1 MVDGPDDY
9 FDDFSD
15 YNDRGIGDNHD
26 SDDVT
31 SSSNSY
37 SDSQADFCE
46 EDLQVSGVVLEDL
59 AWRIEK
65 LRLEEANK
73 RRFLKAKPVFLPY
86 KECRK
91 WVQAFGRRWKTAE
104 EW

>member
-9 FDDFSD
+9 YDDFSG
-15 YNDRGIGDNHD
+15 YNESGIGGGG
-26 SDDVT
+26 DDV
-31 SSSNSY
+31 SSVSSNS
-37 SDSQADFCE
+37 DCEADFCE
-46 EDLQVSGVVLEDL
+46 EDFGDSGVVMEDL

-65 LRLEEANK
+65 LRLEEANT